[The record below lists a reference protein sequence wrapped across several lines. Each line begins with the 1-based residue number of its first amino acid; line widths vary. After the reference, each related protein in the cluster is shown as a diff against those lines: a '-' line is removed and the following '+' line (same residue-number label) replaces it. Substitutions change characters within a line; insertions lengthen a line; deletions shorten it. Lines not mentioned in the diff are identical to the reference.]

1 MSPEDRASLGLRLA
15 AKLEAVLNRLSVDLM
30 TLPDTWEADP
40 LVLGRNTD
48 WQVTLARGTDGAWRF
63 DRETV
68 ARLPDLFDRLT
79 PEEKTVRE
87 RRSNFHS
94 AQQTM
99 RTLLHAADAGD
110 LDLAAKCLDLDDI
123 PAGARAELGPILAAK
138 LKFVLDRIG
147 RVAVEEIPAEPD
159 GPRYYYHRGTLGRID
174 LQRRD
179 GEDRKG
185 DWQFSGETVARIEAM
200 FREAVQRPVAR
211 AWPGWSAC
219 TASRRGGRPPRSGST
234 ARSPPG

>member
-1 MSPEDRASLGLRLA
+1 
-15 AKLEAVLNRLSVDLM
+15 M
-30 TLPDTWEADP
+30 TVPDTWEADP
-40 LVLGRNTD
+40 LVLGRDTD

-68 ARLPDLFDRLT
+68 ARLPDLFERLT
-79 PEEKTVRE
+79 PAEKTARE

-110 LDLAAKCLDLDDI
+110 LDLAARCLDLDDI
-123 PAGARAELGPILAAK
+123 PPGARDELGPILAAK

-147 RVAVEEIPAEPD
+147 RVAVEEIPAEAD
-159 GPRYYYHRGTLGRID
+159 GPRYYYHRGPLGRID

-200 FREAVQRPVAR
+200 FRDAVRP
-211 AWPGWSAC
+211 PGRPGPGPGGGASAS
-219 TASRRGGRPPRSGST
+219 SRRCG
-234 ARSPPG
+234 